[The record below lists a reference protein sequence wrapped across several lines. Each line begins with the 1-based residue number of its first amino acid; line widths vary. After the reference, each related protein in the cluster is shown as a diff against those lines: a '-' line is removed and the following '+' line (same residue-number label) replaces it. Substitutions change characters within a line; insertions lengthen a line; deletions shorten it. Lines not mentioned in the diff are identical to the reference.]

1 MNFGGGGVVSL
12 PLSILAVVNLELTYH
27 FTLLTSGA
35 WLAGLTDCKFKSDVF
50 SCALEIFR
58 TVRLRGIEILIVSP
72 RPSGSGSFLLW
83 PVQKGESGLP
93 TRGSLVSV
101 ES

>member
-1 MNFGGGGVVSL
+1 MGAVSL

-35 WLAGLTDCKFKSDVF
+35 WLAGLTDSKF